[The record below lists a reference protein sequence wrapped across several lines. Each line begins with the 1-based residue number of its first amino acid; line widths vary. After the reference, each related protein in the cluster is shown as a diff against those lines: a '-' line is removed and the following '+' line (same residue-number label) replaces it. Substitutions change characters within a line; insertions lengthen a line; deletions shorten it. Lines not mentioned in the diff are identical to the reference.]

1 MLSTFALRVPL
12 PPLDS
17 DTCGLVVLS
26 ISSFRMCSFFSACLC
41 YLLPLSWIM
50 LTYLPEL
57 HEGEF
62 FFSEYLPQGQ
72 AEPEVLR
79 GPISVTTER
88 KEGLPNH

>member
-1 MLSTFALRVPL
+1 
-12 PPLDS
+12 
-17 DTCGLVVLS
+17 
-26 ISSFRMCSFFSACLC
+26 
-41 YLLPLSWIM
+41 M